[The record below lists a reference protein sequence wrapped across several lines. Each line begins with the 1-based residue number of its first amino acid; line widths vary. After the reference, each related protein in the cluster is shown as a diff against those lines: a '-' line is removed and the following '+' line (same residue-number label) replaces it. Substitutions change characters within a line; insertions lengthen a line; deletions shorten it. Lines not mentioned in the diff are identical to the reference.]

1 LTHSFSTQPH
11 HLKGNIMNQ
20 HNHHPE
26 ATRTTLATPLKA
38 LALAAL
44 IGLASAAAQAQTVSV
59 SPAATT
65 VTVGTS
71 FNLDLL
77 ATGFPNK
84 IFGGAYNLS
93 YDASILQ
100 LDDIVFPPS
109 WEFAVDK
116 GTPGPA
122 GTVSDIYF
130 NTFAAP
136 RSGDFLT
143 STLQFTAIGA
153 GTSAITLTPSP
164 SFPFGDE
171 FLNEVSVTFVPGSV
185 TVTAVPEPSSL
196 MLMLAGIG
204 VAAVVASRRRQA

>member
-1 LTHSFSTQPH
+1 
-11 HLKGNIMNQ
+11 MNQ
-20 HNHHPE
+20 ADHTQST
-26 ATRTTLATPLKA
+26 ARTSITAPLKA
-38 LALAAL
+38 LAFAAVF
-44 IGLASAAAQAQTVSV
+44 GLASAAAQAQTVSV

-65 VTVGTS
+65 VTIGTS

-84 IFGGAYNLS
+84 VFGGAYDLS

-100 LDDIVFPPS
+100 LDDIVFPAS

-143 STLQFTAIGA
+143 STLKFTAIGE
-153 GTSAITLTPSP
+153 GTSAITLTPSA

-171 FLNEVSVTFVPGSV
+171 FQNEVSVSFVPGNV

-204 VAAVVASRRRQA
+204 VAAVVASRRRQD